1 MADDIIKRASSKLLG
16 WLLGIV
22 ATMMVAALWGGFTF
36 YSEWKADEAAEEA
49 VGNLEREA
57 LMFDDAEQKEDF
69 KDHLE
74 EAIPALEQRL
84 KVERDK
90 DFQKEV
96 LGELKQM
103 RKIDTLNADQMFQI
117 KEELKLIKNHNN
129 E

>member
-1 MADDIIKRASSKLLG
+1 MADDIIKQASSKLLS

-49 VGNLEREA
+49 VGNMEREA
-57 LMFDDAEQKEDF
+57 LMFDNSEQKEET
-69 KDHLE
+69 KDHLK

-90 DFQKEV
+90 DFQKQV
-96 LGELKQM
+96 LNELKQM
-103 RKIDTLNADQMFQI
+103 RKIDTLNADQMYQI
-117 KEELKLIKNHNN
+117 KEELKTIQAHH
-129 E
+129 

>member
-1 MADDIIKRASSKLLG
+1 MADDLIKQASSKLLT

-49 VGNLEREA
+49 VGNMEREA
-57 LMFDDAEQKEDF
+57 LMFDNSEQKEET
-69 KDHLE
+69 KDHLK
-74 EAIPALEQRL
+74 EAVPALEQRL

-96 LGELKQM
+96 LRELKQM
-103 RKIDTLNADQMFQI
+103 QKIDTLNADQMYQI
-117 KEELKLIKNHNN
+117 KEELKTIQAHH
-129 E
+129 

>member
-1 MADDIIKRASSKLLG
+1 MADDIIKQASSKLLS

-49 VGNLEREA
+49 VGNMEREA
-57 LMFDDAEQKEDF
+57 LMFDDSEQKEEL
-69 KDHLE
+69 KDHLK
-74 EAIPALEQRL
+74 EAVPALEQRL

-96 LGELKQM
+96 LRELKQM
-103 RKIDTLNADQMFQI
+103 RKIDTLNADQMYQI
-117 KEELKLIKNHNN
+117 KEELKTIQEHH
-129 E
+129 